1 MSMKC
6 HQTQPLIS
14 ERRYLHT
21 YMESTRNDH
30 TSQTPPIP
38 HRHHQTSALCPLP
51 SSTSPPHLAS
61 SRLPPPQSTPHATSP
76 TRHIAQPSPAQPST
90 SVSPKSPTGKLHPP
104 FRFFSHF
111 ISSRFISFPGCAR
124 GPMVGSPRRWIH
136 GAIHTSNNTV

>member
-14 ERRYLHT
+14 ERRYIHT

-51 SSTSPPHLAS
+51 RPHLTSPHLAS
-61 SRLPPPQSTPHATSP
+61 PRLPPPQSTPHATSP
-76 TRHIAQPSPAQPST
+76 TRHIAQPSPTQHQRLAKVAHGKT
-90 SVSPKSPTGKLHPP
+90 SSPVSIL
-104 FRFFSHF
+104 FSFH
-111 ISSRFISFPGCAR
+111 FISFPGCAR
-124 GPMVGSPRRWIH
+124 GPMVGSPRWWIH